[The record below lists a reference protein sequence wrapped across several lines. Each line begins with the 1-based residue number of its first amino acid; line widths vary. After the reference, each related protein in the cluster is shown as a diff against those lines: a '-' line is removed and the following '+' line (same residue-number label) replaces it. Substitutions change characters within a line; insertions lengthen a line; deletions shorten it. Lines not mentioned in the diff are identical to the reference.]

1 MIKNFDDKTI
11 DRYSRQIILKNIGTI
26 GQRKLINSS
35 VFVVGAGGLGCPIID
50 LLCRAGVG
58 KIGVIDNDKV
68 NLSNIHRQSLYT
80 TKDIKKYK
88 VDVVK
93 SVVKKINPKV
103 KIMTYNSRLNEN
115 NIDKIIKNYEIIID
129 GSDNFKTKFLLNS
142 SSLKKRKK
150 LIVGAISKFEGHV
163 FSFDFRKNKSS
174 CLKCFY
180 QSIPSDDNLN
190 CETDGIIGTVANTIG
205 SIQAN
210 EAIKMI
216 LDTGK
221 ILNGS
226 ILIFNML
233 NLEFRKI
240 KFTKKIKCIC
250 KKF

>member
-1 MIKNFDDKTI
+1 
-11 DRYSRQIILKNIGTI
+11 
-26 GQRKLINSS
+26 
-35 VFVVGAGGLGCPIID
+35 
-50 LLCRAGVG
+50 
-58 KIGVIDNDKV
+58 
-68 NLSNIHRQSLYT
+68 
-80 TKDIKKYK
+80 
-88 VDVVK
+88 
-93 SVVKKINPKV
+93 
-103 KIMTYNSRLNEN
+103 MTYNSRLNEN

>member
-129 GSDNFKTKFLLNS
+129 GSDNFKTKILLNS